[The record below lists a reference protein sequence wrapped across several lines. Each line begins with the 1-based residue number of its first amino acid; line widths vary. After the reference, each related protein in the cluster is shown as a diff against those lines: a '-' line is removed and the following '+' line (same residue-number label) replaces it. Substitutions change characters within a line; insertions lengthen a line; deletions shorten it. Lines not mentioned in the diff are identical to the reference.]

1 MENKEM
7 NKWEELFESYL
18 SFAGLGIVL
27 NEERSEDFPN
37 KFWLIDNWYVWDPAP
52 CNTAADVFED
62 HPAVVNG
69 IIDDMDEEIATLN
82 VPESFTGEDKQ
93 TYYYWEAGY
102 WALLLDNAESL
113 GLEEWA
119 KDHEWQLK
127 ICKLIA
133 FHSEDV
139 DLEKFI

>member
-1 MENKEM
+1 MEDKIM
-7 NKWEELFESYL
+7 NEWEELFYSYL
-18 SFAGLGIVL
+18 EYAGFIVEP
-27 NEERSEDFPN
+27 NENVSEDFPN
-37 KFWLIDNWYVWDPAP
+37 RFWLLDKWYVWDPAP
-52 CNTAADVFED
+52 CNTAADIFEG
-62 HPAVVNG
+62 HPSVVNE
-69 IIDDMDEEIATLN
+69 IIDDLDDEIATLGA
-82 VPESFTGEDKQ
+82 PESFTGEDKQ

-113 GLEEWA
+113 GLEEWM

-133 FHSEDV
+133 FHAEDV